1 MMRKFGK
8 TNKKRES
15 FINGLARALV
25 LNGKIKTTQARAKE
39 IKRVVEKLITKGK
52 TSSLANVRNLSVVIG
67 LPAAQ
72 KITKEIAPQYINRP
86 GGYLRLVNLP
96 QRKGDGAKMAVIQF
110 VK

>member
-1 MMRKFGK
+1 MRKFGK
-8 TNKKRES
+8 TSKKRES

-39 IKRVVEKLITKGK
+39 IKGVVEKLITRGK
-52 TSSLANVRNLSVVIG
+52 TPSLANLRGLSLIVG

-72 KITKEIAPQYINRP
+72 KITKEIAPQYSNRP

>member
-1 MMRKFGK
+1 MRKFGK

-39 IKRVVEKLITKGK
+39 IKKVVEKLVTKGRAP
-52 TSSLANVRNLSVVIG
+52 SLANIRNFSVVIG

-72 KITKEIAPQYINRP
+72 KIIKEIAPQYISRP
-86 GGYLRLVNLP
+86 GGYLRLINLP
-96 QRKGDGAKMAVIQF
+96 RRKSDGAKMAVIQF